1 MIINSF
7 WVSGKLQPINTLC
20 IKSFIAYGHEFHL
33 YCYDLSDMF
42 GQLSEQL
49 TLDELTRVHICSA
62 EFILPQSEIYYYKNM
77 MDGKEHFKF
86 GGIAERLKA
95 ELLYAI
101 GGWHVDL
108 DVICLK
114 SFEDLTEDYVLRPI
128 EDTVVG
134 NIIKAPKESKLALD
148 YVNWT
153 KGIDADNTIWSKS
166 FEGLGLAVINNGLEH
181 FIVYKSV
188 FGIDELEWFEPV
200 YKRLEYEYQISHFK
214 DSYALH
220 MCQAWSVEL
229 GWDKNYEQGSYYDS
243 LLKKYNING
252 R

>member
-7 WVSGKLQPINTLC
+7 WISGKLQQVNILC

-42 GQLSEQL
+42 NQLSEQL
-49 TLDELTRVHICSA
+49 TLDELTQLHICST
-62 EFILPQSEIYYYKNM
+62 EFVLPQSEIYYYKNM
-77 MDGKEHFKF
+77 MDGKEHFKY

-114 SFEDLTEDYVLRPI
+114 SFESLKEDYVFRPI
-128 EDTVVG
+128 KDTVVG

-148 YVNWT
+148 YINWT
-153 KGIDADNTIWSKS
+153 KGIGADNTEWSKS
-166 FEGLGLAVINNGLEH
+166 FQGLGESVNRYSLQRY
-181 FIVYKSV
+181 IVDESI
-188 FGIDELEWFEPV
+188 FGVDELEWFEPV
-200 YKRLEYEYQISHFK
+200 YKRLEYEYQIIHFRH
-214 DSYALH
+214 SYALH